1 MKAVSSISFFR
12 QTQTLDCTLM
22 QMEQSDLPL
31 ILQFQ
36 QQTFDAVED
45 KDTFVPLSEQEW
57 RYLLA
62 HGFALGVFP
71 AGEKTPAYLI
81 GCLYPPDEENLG
93 HEINL
98 PPEKLGQVAHL
109 EIAMADPNYRGWKMH
124 SRMCELCVEQLRQ
137 DGRTRYVMSTV
148 APHNLPSRRALEHA
162 GLHSAMEK
170 EKYGGKLRCIML
182 LELADGCR

>member
-1 MKAVSSISFFR
+1 MKPIGPISFTKGER
-12 QTQTLDCTLM
+12 TLCCTLM
-22 QMEQSDLPL
+22 QMEQEDAAM

-36 QQTFDAVED
+36 QRTFDSVAD
-45 KDTFVPLSEQEW
+45 KDTFVPLSEAEW
-57 RYLLA
+57 RYLLD
-62 HGFALGVFP
+62 HGFALGVWEGQHP
-71 AGEKTPAYLI
+71 RYLI

-98 PPEKLGQVAHL
+98 PLEKLGQVAHL
-109 EIAMADPNYRGWKMH
+109 EIAMADPDCRGWKMH
-124 SRMCELCVEQLRQ
+124 SRMCALCVERLQG

-162 GLHSAMEK
+162 GLSSVMEK

-182 LELADGCR
+182 RELVG